1 MLSPLLFSIYAE
13 AMMGEALEDVEDGV
27 KIGGRSVADV
37 RFADDQAMVSSSQR
51 GLQNI
56 MQKLTNAAG
65 NYDMRIN
72 IGKTKVMRICKSGGG
87 EVVIVVNG
95 QRLEQVDKYK
105 YLGSWVTDDGR
116 CDLEVRTR
124 IAMAKQVFSQHRE
137 LLTKRLDRRVKK
149 KIVKAV
155 IWPVALYCAETWF
168 MKKDI
173 VRRLGAFEMWVWR
186 RMERISWTEK
196 RKNAEVL
203 QLVEEE
209 RSLVDKILMRKKNW
223 IGHVLRGNGLLK
235 EVIEG
240 RMEGRRPRGRRR
252 IGMLD
257 ELKVGGYYEMKRRTE
272 DRNEWRR
279 WKPRTCL
286 MAEN

>member
-1 MLSPLLFSIYAE
+1 
-13 AMMGEALEDVEDGV
+13 MGEALKDVEDGV
-27 KIGGRSVADV
+27 KVGGRSVADV

-56 MQKLTNAAG
+56 MQKLTNAAK

-137 LLTKRLDRRVKK
+137 LTKTMDHRVK
-149 KIVKAV
+149 
-155 IWPVALYCAETWF
+155 
-168 MKKDI
+168 
-173 VRRLGAFEMWVWR
+173 RRL
-186 RMERISWTEK
+186 
-196 RKNAEVL
+196 
-203 QLVEEE
+203 
-209 RSLVDKILMRKKNW
+209 
-223 IGHVLRGNGLLK
+223 
-235 EVIEG
+235 
-240 RMEGRRPRGRRR
+240 
-252 IGMLD
+252 
-257 ELKVGGYYEMKRRTE
+257 
-272 DRNEWRR
+272 
-279 WKPRTCL
+279 
-286 MAEN
+286 